1 LEITLA
7 ADDAQTK
14 TASIDILTY
23 IVEFSPSVVRDYTLQ
38 QTSNTDEVSYVCR
51 LLFKVGIL
59 KCFSVFVWPF
69 VKIVGRDADHSP
81 PSSAEDENE

>member
-1 LEITLA
+1 LGILPALEITLA

-38 QTSNTDEVSYVCR
+38 QTSNTDEVSSMY
-51 LLFKVGIL
+51 
-59 KCFSVFVWPF
+59 
-69 VKIVGRDADHSP
+69 
-81 PSSAEDENE
+81 

>member
-1 LEITLA
+1 LGILPALEITLA

-38 QTSNTDEVSYVCR
+38 QTSNTDEVSSTYW
-51 LLFKVGIL
+51 LLAKVRKPFIN
-59 KCFSVFVWPF
+59 FVSTEF
-69 VKIVGRDADHSP
+69 
-81 PSSAEDENE
+81 E

>member
-1 LEITLA
+1 MTILQTLSSLGILPALEITLA

-38 QTSNTDEVSYVCR
+38 QTSNTDEVSCFYCW
-51 LLFKVGIL
+51 LLTGVR
-59 KCFSVFVWPF
+59 
-69 VKIVGRDADHSP
+69 KIVKQ
-81 PSSAEDENE
+81 

>member
-1 LEITLA
+1 MYTVTFHLLQTLSSLGILPALEITLA

-38 QTSNTDEVSYVCR
+38 QTSNTDEVSSILVLSKLR
-51 LLFKVGIL
+51 L
-59 KCFSVFVWPF
+59 
-69 VKIVGRDADHSP
+69 
-81 PSSAEDENE
+81 